1 VLPYGVVNVIII
13 IIIIII
19 IIFYYILFQRVG
31 TSAMKQIK

>member
-1 VLPYGVVNVIII
+1 MLPYGVVNVI